1 MSFALVFA
9 GQGTQHAAM
18 LPWLREDA
26 HVRSMC
32 ARLRIDDWRAAA
44 ADAEWT
50 ARNANAQTLLTGLA
64 LAAWHQVAGDLPPPA
79 AVAGYSVGEVAAF
92 SAAGVYGAET
102 ALDLARERAAA
113 MDRCAANAP
122 GGLLAVSVPSCKMI
136 DDTCRRTGL
145 AVAIRNGKGAFVLGG
160 PEPALT
166 LGEQALSALGAR
178 CTRLRIGV
186 ASHTPWM
193 REAAQDFERTVSRV
207 PFERPRV
214 ALFSNVADRIRDAGS
229 ARQALADQIAATV
242 RWDECMDNLHA
253 RQVRCV
259 LEVGPGSALARMWNE
274 RYPDVP
280 ARSCDEFRS
289 AAGVARWVT
298 EAGSP

>member
-1 MSFALVFA
+1 
-9 GQGTQHAAM
+9 M
-18 LPWLREDA
+18 LPWLRDDA
-26 HVRSMC
+26 ILRSTC

-50 ARNANAQTLLTGLA
+50 ARNANAQVLLTGLA
-64 LAAWHQVAGDLPPPA
+64 LAAWHQVAGDLPPPT
-79 AVAGYSVGEVAAF
+79 AVVGYSVGEIAAF

-102 ALDLARERAAA
+102 ALDLAGERAAA

-122 GGLLAVSVPSCKMI
+122 GGLLAASVPSCRMI
-136 DDTCRRTGL
+136 DDACRRTGL
-145 AVAIRNGKGAFVLGG
+145 AVAIRNGQGAFVLGG
-160 PEPALT
+160 PEAALN
-166 LGEQALSALGAR
+166 LGEQELSARGAR
-178 CTRLRIGV
+178 CTRLRIQV

-193 REAAQDFERTVSRV
+193 RDAAQDFGRSLSRV
-207 PFERPRV
+207 PFEKPRA

-229 ARQALADQIAATV
+229 AKQALADQIAATV

-274 RYPDVP
+274 RYPDIP

-289 AAGVARWVT
+289 AAGVVRWV
-298 EAGSP
+298 AGLGSP